1 MRSNLLSDLLYELS
15 KSMDIHLETH
25 DERRQLSLINV
36 TDSGAETFECRAI
49 VKSGWL
55 ECNRQFFFGRYYA
68 EEFLKSIIKMNSTFN
83 GTAELKAEYEDQA
96 IVVTCNKMGRV
107 VVSGVFVEHSMLSQT
122 MEFGFE
128 TDQTVLPGL
137 IKQFELLLENFS

>member
-1 MRSNLLSDLLYELS
+1 
-15 KSMDIHLETH
+15 MDIHLETH
-25 DERRQLSLINV
+25 DERRKLSLINI

-68 EEFLKSIIKMNSTFN
+68 EEFLKSLIRMNSTFD
-83 GTAELKAEYEDQA
+83 GVAELKAEYEDQV
-96 IVVTCNKMGRV
+96 ITFTCNKLGRV
-107 VVSGVFVEHSMLSQT
+107 IVSGEFIEHSMLSQS
-122 MEFGFE
+122 MEFRFE

-137 IKQFELLLENFS
+137 INKFELLLKSSFHAPAER